1 MLSGL
6 GGREI
11 AVSSMTAATGR
22 LLARTLIL
30 ASLFVR
36 LLLAA
41 GLGFA
46 VDEAYTLAVS
56 RHFQLSWFD
65 HPPMAFWLAWGGQ
78 SLFGPDAL
86 HLLLRLPFVLLF
98 CASSALLY
106 RLTERLYGPL
116 AGVWALISFT
126 LTPFFFLSA
135 GGWIVPDG
143 PLIFFLLLAANL
155 LIRVLFETV
164 SPREAWVLWL
174 GAGLAIGL
182 AGLSKYLAVFFP
194 LGLGLF
200 LLFSRHHRVWLRHFA
215 PWCAALLAFLTLLPV
230 WIWNAG
236 HDWASFVF
244 QSGRAA
250 PGGRWR
256 PDHLFTVLGGQAAY
270 LLPWT
275 FGGLIIAVSRTV
287 RRSKRE
293 SADALLLWLSL
304 PPITVMTLLPLF
316 GAAGLPHWEMPG
328 WLFVFP
334 LLGRWISELELGGKR
349 VHKVTL
355 VLSLATMGLLIL
367 FVTSQAQLGWLQRVL
382 PQGQKQMDPT
392 WELVEWRGLREALQQ
407 RGFGQPDRLLIST
420 RWMEGG
426 RIQRELPGY
435 PVTVWDE
442 DPRGFAF
449 STGSSAFL
457 GRDALIITRNL
468 SEADILARYRQFF
481 DSIEKLT
488 PVTISRNGDPE
499 FEVSLYLAK
508 TMRKEFPLPFQA
520 R

>member
-1 MLSGL
+1 
-6 GGREI
+6 
-11 AVSSMTAATGR
+11 MTTATGR
-22 LLARTLIL
+22 HWARNIIL
-30 ASLFVR
+30 AGLLIR
-36 LLLAA
+36 LILAA
-41 GLGFA
+41 GLGFG

-65 HPPMAFWLAWGGQ
+65 HPPVAFWLAWGGQ
-78 SLFGPDAL
+78 SLFGAGAS

-143 PLIFFLLLAANL
+143 PLVFFLLFAANL
-155 LIRVLFETV
+155 LVRVLFERV
-164 SPREAWVLWL
+164 SPRKAWLLWL
-174 GAGLAIGL
+174 AAGFAIGL

-200 LLFSRHHRVWLRHFA
+200 LLLSRQHRIWLRHPA
-215 PWCAALLAFLTLLPV
+215 PWCAALLALLNLLPV

-236 HDWASFVF
+236 HDWVSFVF

-256 PDHLFTVLGGQAAY
+256 PDYMFTVLGGQAAY

-275 FGGLIIAVSRTV
+275 FGGLAIAACRAA
-287 RRSKRE
+287 RISKRE
-293 SADALLLWLSL
+293 SADVLLLCLSL
-304 PPITVMTLLPLF
+304 PPIAVLTLLPLF

-334 LLGRWISELELGGKR
+334 LLGRWISELEIAGKR
-349 VHKVTL
+349 LHKVTL
-355 VLSLATMGLLIL
+355 VLSLATMGALIL
-367 FVTSQAQLGWLQRVL
+367 FLTSQAQLGWLRRIL
-382 PQGQKQMDPT
+382 PEGLKLNDPT
-392 WELVEWRGLREALQQ
+392 QELVEWQGLREALSQ

-420 RWMEGG
+420 RWMEAG
-426 RIQRELPGY
+426 RIQRELPGH

-449 STGSSAFL
+449 LAGSSAFL

-468 SEADILARYRQFF
+468 NEAEILARYGQFF
-481 DSIEKLT
+481 RSIKKL
-488 PVTISRNGDPE
+488 PPATISRAGHPE
-499 FEVSLYLAK
+499 FEVGLYLAK
-508 TMRKEFPLPFQA
+508 TMRKAYPVPYLG